1 MRKMRASEAD
11 QHRDTATAKNSGERA
26 RLMHITSSSRICAG
40 VLTAL
45 VVSTVAGACTTRPDR
60 QTVNATNAGSSTTGP
75 TNASGGN
82 GNPTSAS
89 GGNGNPTSA
98 TGGNGTGT
106 GGNDVGI
113 GGMTMVGVDDATCTS
128 FTPTRYAK
136 LTPEDPIVATKMA
149 ALNQSQMIELM
160 HGGTGEPTWDES
172 SFTGN
177 GVQAAGIKD
186 FIMRDGPRG
195 VRAVVG
201 EYKATSFAVAE
212 ARAASFDLDLEYR
225 VGKVTGVEMKAL
237 HLDLMLAPTINV
249 LRHPAWARA
258 QETYGEDPVVLG
270 EMGAAYTLG
279 LQESVPA
286 CPKHFAGNNTDE
298 NRTTV
303 KATVDEK
310 TLREV
315 YLRAFQMVVE
325 KSDPACIMAAYNGIN
340 GEWCTENKHLLT
352 EILKE
357 EWQWKGF
364 VLSDWEATKGNG
376 VLSANAGLDHEQ
388 PTNKAF
394 SQLPGTVPAARIQ
407 DAARRILNARAKFGQ
422 LADGY
427 RSGNPNKDIGNT
439 QAHKDLARET
449 AEKGAVLL
457 KNDGVLPLKMGASVL
472 VLGPDANKPVADTT
486 MGAHGMGDRGSSNV
500 SPPYAVSF
508 GDGLKTR
515 GGMAGAT
522 VTVNTGTDASVAA
535 GAGVVIIPVT
545 MGHEDEGEAFGG
557 GGDRATLGLSGVHPT
572 HWTGKKP
579 SAFIK
584 EVAAVNP
591 NVIVVLAVGSAIIVE
606 DWIANVKGIV
616 QTFYPGQEGGTALAR
631 LLYGDV
637 NFSGKLPFTVAT
649 DESHYPTFNN
659 TGATATYEYLHGY
672 RRLEAAGQMPRFFFG
687 HGLSYTTYE
696 YSEPK
701 VLCSQGISATGRL
714 NVEVTVKNTGMVAGE
729 EVVMLFIK
737 PPVDAA
743 ITRPPKELKAFTRV
757 KLMPGESKAVQLS
770 VAAKDMNYWSANGWA
785 VQKGEHTVL
794 VGPSADN
801 ATLKAAKFTIN

>member
-1 MRKMRASEAD
+1 M
-11 QHRDTATAKNSGERA
+11 Q
-26 RLMHITSSSRICAG
+26 ITSSSVCAG
-40 VLTAL
+40 VLAAL
-45 VVSTVAGACTTRPDR
+45 IIATTAGACTSRPDR
-60 QTVNATNAGSSTTGP
+60 AVVPATGGTSPTGTT
-75 TNASGGN
+75 GGN
-82 GNPTSAS
+82 GNPTTAM
-89 GGNGNPTSA
+89 GGNGGPTTA
-98 TGGNGTGT
+98 MGGNGTGGT
-106 GGNDVGI
+106 GF
-113 GGMTMVGVDDATCTS
+113 GGMMMVGQDDATCTA

-136 LTPEDPIVATKMA
+136 LTPEDPIVAEKMSM
-149 ALNQSQMIELM
+149 LNQSQMIELM
-160 HGGTGEPTWDES
+160 HGGTEDPIPWDES

-212 ARAASFDLDLEYR
+212 ARAASFDLNLEYR
-225 VGKVTGVEMKAL
+225 VGQVTGVEMKAL

-298 NRTTV
+298 NRMTV

-315 YLRAFQMVVE
+315 YLRAFQTVVE
-325 KSDPACIMAAYNGIN
+325 KADPACIMAAYNGIN

-376 VLSANAGLDHEQ
+376 VASANAGLDHEQ
-388 PTNKAF
+388 PTNAAF
-394 SQLPGTVPAARIQ
+394 RQLPGTVPPARIQ

-422 LADGY
+422 LADNY

-457 KNDGVLPLKMGASVL
+457 KNDAILPITGATSIVI
-472 VLGPDANKPVADTT
+472 LGPDAEKPLADTSA
-486 MGAHGMGDRGSSNV
+486 GAHGLGDRGSSNV

-508 GDGLKTR
+508 AAGLKTR
-515 GGMAGAT
+515 AATAGGT
-522 VTVNTGTDASVAA
+522 VTVNTGTDAAAAA

-545 MGHEDEGEAFGG
+545 MGHEDEGEAFSG
-557 GGDRATLGLSGVHPT
+557 GGDRASLDLAGVHPT

-579 SAFIK
+579 STFIK

-591 NVIVVLAVGSAIIVE
+591 NVVVVLAVGSAIIVE
-606 DWIANVKGIV
+606 DWIDSVKGIV

-649 DESHYPTFNN
+649 DPSHYPTFDN
-659 TGATATYEYLHGY
+659 TAATTTYEYLHGY
-672 RRLEAAGQMPRFFFG
+672 RRLEAAGQMPRFWFG
-687 HGLSYTTYE
+687 HGLSYTKYE
-696 YSEPK
+696 YSGLK
-701 VLCSQGISATGRL
+701 VLCSQGITATGRL
-714 NVEVTVKNTGMVAGE
+714 NLEVTVKNAGTVAGE
-729 EVVMLFIK
+729 EVVMVFIK
-737 PPVDAA
+737 PPVDPA
-743 ITRPPKELKAFTRV
+743 IKRPPKELKAFTRV
-757 KLMPGESKAVQLS
+757 ALMPGESKAVQLS
-770 VAAKDMNYWSANGWA
+770 VAAKDMNHWTDAGWA

-801 ATLKAAKFTIN
+801 ATLLPAPFTIN

>member
-1 MRKMRASEAD
+1 MQKKRTRWAEPR
-11 QHRDTATAKNSGERA
+11 RDTATAKYSAERSHFMQTTWSSGV
-26 RLMHITSSSRICAG
+26 CAG
-40 VLTAL
+40 ALAALIVATA
-45 VVSTVAGACTTRPDR
+45 SGACTSRPDR
-60 QTVNATNAGSSTTGP
+60 PTVNATSAGSSTTG
-75 TNASGGN
+75 T
-82 GNPTSAS
+82 T

-98 TGGNGTGT
+98 TGGNGTSTGGMGT
-106 GGNDVGI
+106 GGTGTGGSGVGI
-113 GGMTMVGVDDATCTS
+113 AGMPVVGVDDATCTA
-128 FTPTRYAK
+128 FAPARYAK
-136 LTPEDPIVATKMA
+136 LTPEDPIVAQKMA

-160 HGGTGEPTWDES
+160 HGGTGTPTWDES

-177 GVQAAGIKD
+177 GVQAAGIPE

-225 VGKVTGVEMKAL
+225 IGKVTGLEMKAL
-237 HLDLMLAPTINV
+237 NIDLMLAPTINV

-298 NRTTV
+298 NRMTV
-303 KATVDEK
+303 KATVDER

-315 YLRAFQMVVE
+315 YLRAFQTVVE

-352 EILKE
+352 EILKD
-357 EWQWKGF
+357 EWKWKGF

-376 VLSANAGLDHEQ
+376 VASANAGLDHEQ
-388 PTNKAF
+388 PTNAAF
-394 SQLPGTVPAARIQ
+394 SQLPGEVPPARIQ
-407 DAARRILNARAKFGQ
+407 DATRRILNARAKFGQ
-422 LADGY
+422 LAAGY
-427 RSGNPNKDIGNT
+427 RTGIKNGNIASEQT
-439 QAHKDLARET
+439 HKDLARES

-457 KNDGVLPLKMGASVL
+457 KNDAILPLKGVTSIL
-472 VLGPDANKPVADTT
+472 VLGPDANKPVADTSA
-486 MGAHGMGDRGSSNV
+486 GAHGLGDRGSSNV
-500 SPPYAVSF
+500 NPPYAVSF
-508 GDGLKTR
+508 ADGLKMRATT
-515 GGMAGAT
+515 AGAT
-522 VTVNTGTDASVAA
+522 VTVSTGTDAAAAA

-591 NVIVVLAVGSAIIVE
+591 NVIVVLAVGSAITVE
-606 DWIANVKGIV
+606 DWIGSAKGIV

-631 LLYGDV
+631 LLFGDV

-649 DESHYPTFNN
+649 DEAHYPTFGN
-659 TGATATYEYLHGY
+659 TAGTITYEYLHGY
-672 RRLEAAGQMPRFFFG
+672 RRLEAAGQMPRFWFG
-687 HGLSYTTYE
+687 HGLSYTKYE
-696 YSEPK
+696 YTGLK
-701 VLCSQGISATGRL
+701 VLCSQGISETGRL
-714 NVEVTVKNTGMVAGE
+714 NLEVTVKNAGTVAGE
-729 EVVMLFIK
+729 EIVMVFIK
-737 PPVDAA
+737 PPADAA
-743 ITRPPKELKAFTRV
+743 LKRPAKELKAFARV
-757 KLMPGESKAVQLS
+757 ALMPGESKAVQLS
-770 VAAKDMNYWSANGWA
+770 VAAKDMNYWSDGWK
-785 VQKGEHTVL
+785 VQKGMHTAL

-801 ATLKAAKFTIN
+801 ATLLMAPFTIN

>member
-1 MRKMRASEAD
+1 MRIPS
-11 QHRDTATAKNSGERA
+11 TSGV
-26 RLMHITSSSRICAG
+26 CAG
-40 VLTAL
+40 AL
-45 VVSTVAGACTTRPDR
+45 AALIVATVAGACSSRPDR
-60 QTVNATNAGSSTTGP
+60 PVVEAMTGGTTN
-75 TNASGGN
+75 
-82 GNPTSAS
+82 TS
-89 GGNGNPTSA
+89 
-98 TGGNGTGT
+98 GGNGTGNNATSGNGTGNNAT
-106 GGNDVGI
+106 GGTGIGNGGTGI
-113 GGMTMVGVDDATCTS
+113 GGMPPVGEDDATCTA
-128 FTPTRYAK
+128 FTPTRFAK
-136 LTPEDPIVATKMA
+136 LTPEDPIVATKMS

-225 VGKVTGVEMKAL
+225 VGKVQGIEMKAL

-298 NRTTV
+298 NRMTV

-315 YLRAFQMVVE
+315 YLRAFQTVVE

-340 GEWCTENKHLLT
+340 GEWCTESKHLMT
-352 EILKE
+352 DILKE

-376 VLSANAGLDHEQ
+376 VASANAGLDHEQ

-422 LADGY
+422 LADNY
-427 RSGNPNKDIGNT
+427 RSGNPNKDIANT
-439 QAHKDLARET
+439 QAHKDLARES

-457 KNDGVLPLKMGASVL
+457 KNEGLLPIMAGTSIAI
-472 VLGPDANKPVADTT
+472 LGPDAEKPVADTT
-486 MGAHGMGDRGSSNV
+486 MGAHGQGDRGSSNV
-500 SPPYAVSF
+500 LSPYAVSF
-508 GDGLKTR
+508 AAGLKTR
-515 GGMAGAT
+515 AAMGGGT
-522 VTVNTGTDASVAA
+522 VTVNTGTDASAAA

-557 GGDRATLGLSGVHPT
+557 GGDRASLDLAGVHPV
-572 HWTGKKP
+572 HWSGKKP
-579 SAFIK
+579 STFIK

-606 DWIANVKGIV
+606 DWIGSVKGIV

-649 DESHYPTFNN
+649 DPSHYPSFEN
-659 TGATATYEYLHGY
+659 TAATTTYEYLHGY
-672 RRLEAAGQMPRFFFG
+672 RRLEAAGQMPRFPFG
-687 HGLSYTTYE
+687 FGLSYTKYE
-696 YSEPK
+696 YSDLK
-701 VLCSQGISATGRL
+701 VLCSKGISATGRL
-714 NVEVTVKNTGMVAGE
+714 NLEVTVKNAGTVAGE
-729 EVVMLFIK
+729 EVVMVFIK

-743 ITRPPKELKAFTRV
+743 IVRPPKELKAFARV
-757 KLMPGESKAVQLS
+757 KLMAGQSQKVQLS
-770 VAAKDMNYWSANGWA
+770 VAAKDMNHWTTTGWA

-801 ATLKAAKFTIN
+801 ATLLPAPFTIN